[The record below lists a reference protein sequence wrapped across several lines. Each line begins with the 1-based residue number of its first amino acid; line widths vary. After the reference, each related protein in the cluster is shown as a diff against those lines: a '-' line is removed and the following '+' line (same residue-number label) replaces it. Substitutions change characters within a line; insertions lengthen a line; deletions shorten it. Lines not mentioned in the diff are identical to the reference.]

1 MKNIALC
8 QVKTFSISLAN
19 LSSTQLFVTQ
29 WQPNSITQQPPIIL
43 LHDSLGC
50 VALWKDFPEALAV
63 ATGQTV
69 IAYDRWGFGQ
79 SSQRT
84 DKISHQFIEQEAIE
98 FFPFILQAF
107 QIDKFFVLGHSVGGC
122 MAITI
127 ANKYPKQCLSVVAIS
142 TQAFVDKQVTNS
154 IIANHASFADA
165 KNFARLARYHTN
177 NTHWVLD
184 AWVSTW
190 RSKEFS
196 SWSLQ
201 PYFADIICPV
211 LVIQGQNDAYNAII
225 HSQTIAENI
234 AKSHLHILPN
244 TGHFPHRER
253 KDEVLQLIKKFLS
266 NN

>member
-1 MKNIALC
+1 M
-8 QVKTFSISLAN
+8 
-19 LSSTQLFVTQ
+19 
-29 WQPNSITQQPPIIL
+29 
-43 LHDSLGC
+43 
-50 VALWKDFPEALAV
+50 
-63 ATGQTV
+63 
-69 IAYDRWGFGQ
+69 
-79 SSQRT
+79 
-84 DKISHQFIEQEAIE
+84 
-98 FFPFILQAF
+98 
-107 QIDKFFVLGHSVGGC
+107 
-122 MAITI
+122 
-127 ANKYPKQCLSVVAIS
+127 AIS

-190 RSKEFS
+190 CSQEFS

-234 AKSHLHILPN
+234 ATSRLHILPN

-253 KDEVLQLIKKFLS
+253 KDKVLQLIKKFLS